1 MHGGSAATCLE
12 GDVGD
17 QAAHTAATSFVH
29 TLQYTPSS
37 RLKIFLSYGH
47 DRFQALAFHLK
58 AALQRRGHVVWLDIE
73 KLSAGIDWE
82 EGIAGGLSW
91 VRDAGQDG
99 RVLLVMTPHALRRPD
114 GYCLNEVARAAS
126 LRLNIFP
133 VMVAES
139 APPPS
144 IAMLPFFDM
153 QDCVPGD
160 REQQTHAKDSSEWR
174 DLMKNCLETAT
185 FSDKAERL
193 YTILELFDSMTSYG
207 VPAIAGLVNLGLF
220 PGFEGAHLDTP
231 RSSSVR
237 RLLSSSP
244 SRGRSLIFGKPS
256 EELSKD
262 TISTNAT
269 LDSPQF
275 DKKLSIDGAE
285 GSGLSLPP
293 ASPFDV
299 GQSATEAE
307 PINAVEDVAPDIGE
321 GDSAAASRKTRYVL
335 SYDESCYVLAQQICH
350 DLTNSGFSVYP
361 VSPPASLAAAISRV
375 DDGGAA
381 IGCREDALE
390 WATAEKNGKLIL
402 LLTAESVGR
411 PHGVSLND
419 VSAAMSAGLGFVP
432 LLVRTCEI
440 PLSICRI
447 QWLDM
452 TDCLIYS
459 SHGNGSTASLNGIRY
474 DSRKDQLISAL
485 EGTLDHEG
493 QQARLFSLLA
503 PFNFQR
509 QISQLTERFIGRE
522 WLFEQFQWWVQGSSL
537 SNSSTTTREVSNQ
550 RVFWVVGQI
559 GSGKTSV
566 AARMVQSCPEI
577 AAFHFARQED
587 EQTHSPRRCVLS
599 LAYQLTTQLPEY
611 AHYLQSHEPLEE
623 MVPVASFTELV
634 THLLIGPLSA
644 IARPTT
650 YKSLV
655 LLIDGVE
662 WLIPTSSS
670 SPSMPPLS
678 GSSWRETKDEECLV
692 SMLPAL
698 VSRLPEWVRIVVLSR
713 EDPPVLS
720 KLHAFEPPDVILDH
734 FQLEND
740 QDIRRYVRHS
750 LAKLPFSDVDFEK
763 ASTQSTGVNPDNNC
777 EFGIDQVVE
786 LIARRSEGLFLY
798 AVNVVQAITE
808 GRLHLHEL
816 AELPVGMSAY
826 LQQFFGSHFADHE
839 MYRNRVRPVLEV
851 LCAAYEPLPLATLVR
866 VLEWDVY
873 EQRDAS
879 SALGSLFCIE
889 AANDAESQL
898 LRPFH
903 SSVLDWVQDS
913 SSSGVFFV
921 DAASGHERLGHW
933 AAREYQALTRSNAS
947 EFVNLNYELEAT
959 GDEKLKAKIYI
970 VRNACNHLMQAP
982 GEDCMQLVAAFAAD
996 EKFQLARRL
1005 LHVRA
1010 EGLQSFFHGD
1020 ISREKA
1026 QELLARR
1033 QPHRVGS
1040 FLIRYTS
1047 RQRTYCA
1054 SFVAAIDDATGA
1066 PKFRHN
1072 LIHHLEN
1079 GSYSTVPPAEVT
1091 EKTILYPDLISFVEQ
1106 YQRKGVLT
1114 APVARDAPLN
1124 REISSNADESNP
1136 GQ

>member
-1 MHGGSAATCLE
+1 MHGGGSVTRLE
-12 GDVGD
+12 GDAGEPGS
-17 QAAHTAATSFVH
+17 QPAATACVH
-29 TLQYTPSS
+29 TLQYTPSA

-58 AALQRRGHVVWLDIE
+58 AQLQRRGHVVWLDIE

-82 EGIAGGLSW
+82 EGIARGLSW

-126 LRLNIFP
+126 LRLNIFL

-153 QDCVPGD
+153 RDCVPGEA
-160 REQQTHAKDSSEWR
+160 EQVHAKDSPEWR
-174 DLMKNCLETAT
+174 DLMKACLETPN
-185 FSDKAERL
+185 FLEKAERL
-193 YTILELFDSMTSYG
+193 YTMLELVRGSSCRLLTLTLGSFTLIICFDSMTSYG
-207 VPAIAGLVNLGLF
+207 VPAVAGLANLSLF
-220 PGFEGAHLDTP
+220 PGFDGAHLDTP
-231 RSSSVR
+231 RGNSVR
-237 RLLSSSP
+237 RLLSP
-244 SRGRSLIFGKPS
+244 S
-256 EELSKD
+256 
-262 TISTNAT
+262 
-269 LDSPQF
+269 
-275 DKKLSIDGAE
+275 
-285 GSGLSLPP
+285 LSLT
-293 ASPFDV
+293 SDED
-299 GQSATEAE
+299 AT
-307 PINAVEDVAPDIGE
+307 V
-321 GDSAAASRKTRYVL
+321 SSRKTRYVL
-335 SYDESCYVLAQQICH
+335 SYDDSCFVLAQQIYR
-350 DLTNSGFSVYP
+350 DLTDAGFSIYP
-361 VSPPASLAAAISRV
+361 VSSHDNLSELTMVCDDSAAVSAGKNSS
-375 DDGGAA
+375 
-381 IGCREDALE
+381 REDALQ
-390 WATAEKNGKLIL
+390 WASVERDGKMIL

-432 LLVRTCEI
+432 LLVRPCEI

-452 TDCLIYS
+452 TDCLHYS
-459 SHGNGSTASLNGIRY
+459 GGDSKTTASLNTVRY
-474 DSRKDQLISAL
+474 ESRKGQLISAL

-522 WLFEQFQWWVQGSSL
+522 WLFERFQQWVQGSTTL
-537 SNSSTTTREVSNQ
+537 STSTQTGELINR
-550 RVFWVVGQI
+550 RVFWLVGQI

-566 AARMVQSCPEI
+566 AAQMVQTCPEI

-587 EQTHSPRRCVLS
+587 EQTHNARRCVLS

-623 MVPVASFTELV
+623 MVPVASFVELV
-634 THLLIGPLSA
+634 SQLLIGPLNA

-655 LLIDGVE
+655 LLIDGIE
-662 WLIPTSSS
+662 WLIPNSSS
-670 SPSMPPLS
+670 SAPSMPTLS
-678 GSSWRETKDEECLV
+678 GGSKDEECLV

-698 VSRLPEWVRIVVLSR
+698 ASRLPDWVRVVVLSR

-720 KLHAFEPPDVILDH
+720 KLHAFEPADVIIDH
-734 FQLEND
+734 FQHEND
-740 QDIRRYVRHS
+740 HDIRRYLNLS
-750 LAKLPFSDVDFEK
+750 LSKLPLSEVDFAK
-763 ASTQSTGVNPDNNC
+763 ASEQAVDVPANNH
-777 EFGIDQVVE
+777 EFGLEQVVE

-808 GRLHLHEL
+808 GRLRLHEL
-816 AELPVGMSAY
+816 AELPVGMGAY
-826 LQQFFGSHFADHE
+826 LQQFFASHFSDHD
-839 MYRNRVRPVLEV
+839 MYKQRVRPVLEV
-851 LCAAYEPLPLATLVR
+851 LCAAYEPLPLATLAR

-879 SALGSLFCIE
+879 SVLGSLFCIE
-889 AANDAESQL
+889 AGYDANSQL

-903 SSVLDWVQDS
+903 SSVLDWIQDS
-913 SSSGVFFV
+913 NSSGDFFV
-921 DAASGHERLGHW
+921 DVASGHERLGRW
-933 AAREYQALTRSNAS
+933 AVREYQALTRSNAF
-947 EFVNLNYELEAT
+947 EFVNLNYELETT

-970 VRNACNHLMQAP
+970 VRNACNHLMQAH
-982 GEDCMQLVAAFAAD
+982 GEDCMQRVAAFAAD

-1020 ISREKA
+1020 ISRERA

-1054 SFVAAIDDATGA
+1054 SFVAALDEATGA

-1072 LIHHLEN
+1072 LIHHLDN

-1124 REISSNADESNP
+1124 REISSNADEKP

>member
-1 MHGGSAATCLE
+1 MLEMLQSFRCNFNVATD
-12 GDVGD
+12 G
-17 QAAHTAATSFVH
+17 
-29 TLQYTPSS
+29 
-37 RLKIFLSYGH
+37 LSCCY
-47 DRFQALAFHLK
+47 AV
-58 AALQRRGHVVWLDIE
+58 QRRGHVVWLDIE
-73 KLSAGIDWE
+73 RLSAGIDWE

-153 QDCVPGD
+153 RDCVPGEA
-160 REQQTHAKDSSEWR
+160 EQAHAKDSPEWR
-174 DLMKNCLETAT
+174 DLMKSCLETQT
-185 FSDKAERL
+185 FLDKAERL
-193 YTILELFDSMTSYG
+193 YTMLELFDSMTSYG
-207 VPAIAGLVNLGLF
+207 VPAIAGLANLSLF
-220 PGFEGAHLDTP
+220 PGFDGAHLDTS
-231 RSSSVR
+231 RGNSVR
-237 RLLSSSP
+237 RLLSPSLSMSPTRGGSILLKASADESIKSEPAFNANLKSGDSVIGGGTDVPGLHSPPSSP
-244 SRGRSLIFGKPS
+244 VDIGREAGKVATAAG
-256 EELSKD
+256 ED
-262 TISTNAT
+262 ASTVAIA
-269 LDSPQF
+269 P
-275 DKKLSIDGAE
+275 
-285 GSGLSLPP
+285 
-293 ASPFDV
+293 
-299 GQSATEAE
+299 
-307 PINAVEDVAPDIGE
+307 EDVTHDTSREEVAV
-321 GDSAAASRKTRYVL
+321 SSRKTRYVL
-335 SYDESCYVLAQQICH
+335 SYDDSCFVLARQIYH
-350 DLTNSGFSVYP
+350 DLTDAGFPVYP
-361 VSPPASLAAAISRV
+361 VLLLSELTDDSAASSTSDSVGLESSV
-375 DDGGAA
+375 HSS
-381 IGCREDALE
+381 REDALQ
-390 WATAEKNGKLIL
+390 WASAEKDGKIIL

-432 LLVRTCEI
+432 LLVRPCEI

-452 TDCLIYS
+452 TDCLHYS
-459 SHGNGSTASLNGIRY
+459 GGDTGSTTSLNTVRY
-474 DSRKDQLISAL
+474 ESRKGQLISAL

-509 QISQLTERFIGRE
+509 QISQLTERFVGRQ
-522 WLFEQFQWWVQGSSL
+522 WLFEQFQQWVQGSTTTIPL
-537 SNSSTTTREVSNQ
+537 SSTLSSPTRELINR
-550 RVFWVVGQI
+550 RVFWVIGQI

-566 AARMVQSCPEI
+566 AAQMVQTCPEI
-577 AAFHFARQED
+577 AAFHFALQED
-587 EQTHSPRRCVLS
+587 EQTRNARRCVLS
-599 LAYQLTTQLPEY
+599 LAYQLTTQLPE
-611 AHYLQSHEPLEE
+611 
-623 MVPVASFTELV
+623 
-634 THLLIGPLSA
+634 
-644 IARPTT
+644 PTT

-655 LLIDGVE
+655 LLIDGIE
-662 WLIPTSSS
+662 WLISDSSAS
-670 SPSMPPLS
+670 ATPSMPPLS
-678 GSSWRETKDEECLV
+678 GGSWRETKDDECLV

-698 VSRLPEWVRIVVLSR
+698 VSRLPEWVRVVVLSR

-720 KLHAFEPPDVILDH
+720 KLHAFDPADVVIDH
-734 FQLEND
+734 YQQEND
-740 QDIRRYVRHS
+740 HDIRRYLDLS
-750 LAKLPFSDVDFEK
+750 LSKLPLSEVDFAK
-763 ASTQSTGVNPDNNC
+763 ASAQIVDGTPDNNH
-777 EFGIDQVVE
+777 EFGLEQVVE

-808 GRLHLHEL
+808 GRLRLHEL
-816 AELPVGMSAY
+816 AELPVGMGAY
-826 LQQFFGSHFADHE
+826 LQQFFASHFADHDI
-839 MYRNRVRPVLEV
+839 YKQRVRPVLEV
-851 LCAAYEPLPLATLVR
+851 LCSAYEPLPFATLAR

-879 SALGSLFCIE
+879 AVLGSLFCIE
-889 AANDAESQL
+889 AGYDADSQL

-913 SSSGVFFV
+913 NSSGDFFV
-921 DAASGHERLGHW
+921 DAASGHERLGRW
-933 AAREYQALTRSNAS
+933 AAREYQTLTRSNAF
-947 EFVNLNYELEAT
+947 EFVNLKYEVPLLVIVTLLANVLCVAYSYELETT

-970 VRNACNHLMQAP
+970 VRNACNHLMQAH

-996 EKFQLARRL
+996 ENFQLARRL

-1020 ISREKA
+1020 ISRERA
-1026 QELLARR
+1026 QELLTRR

-1040 FLIRYTS
+1040 FLIRYTA

-1054 SFVAAIDDATGA
+1054 SFVAALDEVTGA

-1072 LIHHLEN
+1072 LIHHLDN
-1079 GSYSTVPPAEVT
+1079 GSYSTVAPAEVT

-1124 REISSNADESNP
+1124 REISNNTDEKL

>member
-1 MHGGSAATCLE
+1 MHGSSLARLD

-17 QAAHTAATSFVH
+17 KRGHPPALAATH
-29 TLQYTPSS
+29 TLQYTPAA

-47 DRFQALAFHLK
+47 DRFQDLAFHLK

-126 LRLNIFP
+126 LKLNIFP
-133 VMVAES
+133 VMVVES

-153 QDCVPGD
+153 RDCVPGD
-160 REQQTHAKDSSEWR
+160 VEQQTLAKDCQEWR
-174 DLMKNCLETAT
+174 DLMEKCLETET
-185 FSDKAERL
+185 FKDKAERL
-193 YTILELFDSMTSYG
+193 YTMLELFDSITSYG
-207 VPAIAGLVNLGLF
+207 IPAVAGLKNLGLF
-220 PGFEGAHLDTP
+220 PGFDGTHLDTP
-231 RSSSVR
+231 RGNSLR
-237 RLLSSSP
+237 RLLTPSASLSPTRGSSILL
-244 SRGRSLIFGKPS
+244 G
-256 EELSKD
+256 
-262 TISTNAT
+262 STGE
-269 LDSPQF
+269 DSA
-275 DKKLSIDGAE
+275 K
-285 GSGLSLPP
+285 
-293 ASPFDV
+293 
-299 GQSATEAE
+299 
-307 PINAVEDVAPDIGE
+307 VAPLSNLTLSSEDSVDTGEADSSTTVPPPPSTETETNGVVRDTEE
-321 GDSAAASRKTRYVL
+321 GDTTAAASRKTRYVL
-335 SYDESCYVLAQQICH
+335 SYDESCYVLARQIYH
-350 DLTNSGFSVYP
+350 DLSESGFSVFP
-361 VSPPASLAAAISRV
+361 VSSMDNINAPVGNEGDV
-375 DDGGAA
+375 DKTS
-381 IGCREDALE
+381 REDALK
-390 WATAEKNGKLIL
+390 WASAEKDGKLLL

-419 VSAAMSAGLGFVP
+419 VSGAMSAGLGFVP
-432 LLVRTCEI
+432 LLVRNCEI

-452 TDCLIYS
+452 TDCLVYS
-459 SHGNGSTASLNGIRY
+459 SNGFDNSTSASLNRVRY
-474 DSRKDQLISAL
+474 ELRKDQLISAL

-503 PFNFQR
+503 PFNFQH
-509 QISQLTERFIGRE
+509 QISKLTEHFAGRE
-522 WLFEQFQWWVQGSSL
+522 WLFEHFQRWVQGSSM
-537 SNSSTTTREVSNQ
+537 STSSESTRELYNQ
-550 RVFWVVGQI
+550 RMFWVVGQI
-559 GSGKTSV
+559 GSGKSSV
-566 AARMVQSCPEI
+566 AACMVHSCPEI

-587 EQTHSPRRCVLS
+587 EQTHSARRCILS

-623 MVPVASFTELV
+623 MVPVASFVELV
-634 THLLIGPLSA
+634 THLLIGPLNA
-644 IARPTT
+644 IARPTK

-662 WLIPTSSS
+662 WLIPRPASSS
-670 SPSMPPLS
+670 LPPLS
-678 GSSWRETKDEECLV
+678 GNSWKGSNDEECLV
-692 SMLPAL
+692 SMLPSL
-698 VSRLPEWVRIVVLSR
+698 ISRLPEWVRVVLLSR

-720 KLHAFEPPDVILDH
+720 KLHAFVPPDITIEQ
-734 FQLEND
+734 FQQQND
-740 QDIRRYVRHS
+740 QDIRRYVHHS
-750 LAKLPFSDVDFEK
+750 LSKLHFSDDDFEK
-763 ASTQSTGVNPDNNC
+763 ASV
-777 EFGIDQVVE
+777 GIEPSSHRCGMDQAVE

-798 AVNVVQAITE
+798 AVNVVQAISE
-808 GRLHLHEL
+808 GRLHLNEL
-816 AELPVGMSAY
+816 AELPVGMGAY
-826 LQQFFGSHFADHE
+826 LQQFFASHFSDHD
-839 MYRNRVRPVLEV
+839 MYKHRVRPVLEV
-851 LCAAYEPLPLATLVR
+851 CCAAYEPLPLATLAR

-873 EQRDAS
+873 EQRDAGET
-879 SALGSLFCIE
+879 LGSLFSIE
-889 AANDAESQL
+889 AGNDPESQI

-913 SSSGVFFV
+913 NSSGVFFV
-921 DAASGHERLGHW
+921 DVTSGHERLGRW
-933 AAREYQALTRSNAS
+933 AAREYQMLTRSNAS

-970 VRNACNHLMQAP
+970 VRNACNHLMQAT
-982 GEDCMQLVAAFAAD
+982 GDDCMQHVAVFAAD

-1054 SFVAAIDDATGA
+1054 SFVAALDEVSGT

-1091 EKTILYPDLISFVEQ
+1091 EKTIIYPDLISFVEQ

-1114 APVARDAPLN
+1114 APIARDAPLN
-1124 REISSNADESNP
+1124 REISSGAEEKA
-1136 GQ
+1136 G

>member
-1 MHGGSAATCLE
+1 MHSGGPTFRHD

-17 QAAHTAATSFVH
+17 HDGYPPANTVAH
-29 TLQYTPSS
+29 TLQYTPSA

-91 VRDAGQDG
+91 VRDAGADG
-99 RVLLVMTPHALRRPD
+99 RVLLIMTPHALRRPD

-153 QDCVPGD
+153 RDCVPED
-160 REQQTHAKDSSEWR
+160 VEHAKDSQAWQDR
-174 DLMKNCLETAT
+174 MKSCLETST
-185 FSDKAERL
+185 FLDKAERL
-193 YTILELFDSMTSYG
+193 YTVLELFESITSYG
-207 VPAIAGLVNLGLF
+207 VPAVTGLANLRLF
-220 PGFEGAHLDTP
+220 PGFDDPHLDTP

-237 RLLSSSP
+237 RLLSLSP
-244 SRGRSLIFGKPS
+244 TRGRSASLDVPPEDDGNVV
-256 EELSKD
+256 
-262 TISTNAT
+262 TNA
-269 LDSPQF
+269 LSSVDSN
-275 DKKLSIDGAE
+275 E
-285 GSGLSLPP
+285 
-293 ASPFDV
+293 
-299 GQSATEAE
+299 
-307 PINAVEDVAPDIGE
+307 
-321 GDSAAASRKTRYVL
+321 AAALEASLTTRTEVKEEENGAVSCRSTRYVL
-335 SYDESCYVLAQQICH
+335 SYDESCYVLALRIYQ
-350 DLTNSGFSVYP
+350 DLTDSGYAVFP
-361 VSPPASLAAAISRV
+361 VSSVITMEDASSGLNS
-375 DDGGAA
+375 
-381 IGCREDALE
+381 REDALQ
-390 WATAEKNGKLIL
+390 WASAERDGKLIL

-432 LLVRTCEI
+432 LLVRSCEI

-452 TDCLIYS
+452 TDCLVYS
-459 SHGNGSTASLNGIRY
+459 GDGFASLNRVRY
-474 DSRKDQLISAL
+474 ESRREQLVAAL

-493 QQARLFSLLA
+493 QQTRLFSLLS
-503 PFNFQR
+503 PFSFQR
-509 QISQLTERFIGRE
+509 QISHLTETFVGRE
-522 WLFEQFQWWVQGSSL
+522 WLFQLFQRWVQGSAAS
-537 SNSSTTTREVSNQ
+537 TRELSNQ
-550 RVFWVVGQI
+550 RVFWVIGQI
-559 GSGKTSV
+559 GSGKSSV
-566 AARMVQSCPEI
+566 AACMVQACPEI
-577 AAFHFARQED
+577 AAFHFATQED
-587 EQTHSPRRCVLS
+587 EQTHNARRCVLS

-623 MVPVASFTELV
+623 MVPVASFVELV
-634 THLLIGPLSA
+634 THLLIGPLNA
-644 IARPTT
+644 IARPSK

-662 WLIPTSSS
+662 WLLPASCT
-670 SPSMPPLS
+670 PVN
-678 GSSWRETKDEECLV
+678 GGSWRESKDEECLV
-692 SMLPAL
+692 SMLPML
-698 VSRLPEWVRIVVLSR
+698 VSRLPEWVRIVLLSR
-713 EDPPVLS
+713 EEPPVLS
-720 KLHAFEPPDVILDH
+720 KLHAFDPPDVIIEQFKL
-734 FQLEND
+734 QND
-740 QDIRRYVRHS
+740 QDIRRFISSS
-750 LAKLPFSDVDFEK
+750 LSKLNLSDVDFEQ
-763 ASTQSTGVNPDNNC
+763 ASAQIGSGSDTG
-777 EFGIDQVVE
+777 EFGMEQVVE

-798 AVNVVQAITE
+798 AVNVVQAISE
-808 GRLHLHEL
+808 GRLRLHEL
-816 AELPVGMSAY
+816 AELPVGMGAY
-826 LQQFFGSHFADHE
+826 LHQFFASHFADHDV
-839 MYRNRVRPVLEV
+839 YKHRIRPVLEV
-851 LCAAYEPLPLATLVR
+851 CCAAYEPLPLATLAR

-873 EQRDAS
+873 EQRDA
-879 SALGSLFCIE
+879 AAMLGSLFSIE
-889 AANDAESQL
+889 AGHDPEAQL

-903 SSVLDWVQDS
+903 SSVLDWVRDS
-913 SSSGVFFV
+913 NSSGVFFV
-921 DAASGHERLGHW
+921 DVASGHERLGRW
-933 AAREYQALTRSNAS
+933 AAREHQTLTRSNVS

-970 VRNACNHLMQAP
+970 VRNACNHLMQAT
-982 GEDCMQLVAAFAAD
+982 GEDCMRLVAAFAAD

-1040 FLIRYTS
+1040 FLIRYTA

-1054 SFVAAIDDATGA
+1054 SFVAALDDATGA

-1114 APVARDAPLN
+1114 APVARDVPLN
-1124 REISSNADESNP
+1124 REISR
-1136 GQ
+1136 

>member
-1 MHGGSAATCLE
+1 MHGGTSSTRVD

-17 QAAHTAATSFVH
+17 HSGFPSATLCVH
-29 TLQYTPSS
+29 TLQYTPSA
-37 RLKIFLSYGH
+37 RLRIFLSYGH

-58 AALQRRGHVVWLDIE
+58 ASLQQRGHTVWLDIE

-91 VRDAGQDG
+91 VRDGGQDG

-153 QDCVPGD
+153 RDCVPGD
-160 REQQTHAKDSSEWR
+160 DEQQMHAKDSQEWQ
-174 DLMKNCLETAT
+174 DLMQSCLETST
-185 FSDKAERL
+185 FVKKAERL
-193 YTILELFDSMTSYG
+193 YTLLELFDSITSYG
-207 VPAIAGLVNLGLF
+207 VPAVAGLMNLSLF
-220 PGFEGAHLDTP
+220 PGFEGHMDTP
-231 RSSSVR
+231 RGNSVR
-237 RLLSSSP
+237 RLLTPSTSLSP
-244 SRGRSLIFGKPS
+244 TRGGSILPKDSAGESMKV
-256 EELSKD
+256 ETLSKLSLQGD
-262 TISTNAT
+262 ENVNAS
-269 LDSPQF
+269 DVAVSSIFSPP
-275 DKKLSIDGAE
+275 LSIGEASSVADAE
-285 GSGLSLPP
+285 STTR
-293 ASPFDV
+293 DV
-299 GQSATEAE
+299 GEQGIDTAT
-307 PINAVEDVAPDIGE
+307 
-321 GDSAAASRKTRYVL
+321 RKTRYVL
-335 SYDESCYVLAQQICH
+335 SYDESCYVLALQIYH
-350 DLTNSGFSVYP
+350 DLTESGFSVFP
-361 VSPPASLAAAISRV
+361 VSTPDAVAQEAESKKSGQS
-375 DDGGAA
+375 DS
-381 IGCREDALE
+381 REDALQ
-390 WATAEKNGKLIL
+390 WASAEKDGKLIL

-419 VSAAMSAGLGFVP
+419 VSGAMSAGLGFVP
-432 LLVRTCEI
+432 LLVRPCEI

-452 TDCLIYS
+452 MDCIIYS
-459 SHGNGSTASLNGIRY
+459 GDTFGLVTAANLNHIRY
-474 DSRKDQLISAL
+474 ESRKDQLISAL

-509 QISQLTERFIGRE
+509 QISQLTECFVGRE
-522 WLFEQFQWWVQGSSL
+522 WLFERFQRWVQGPTEL
-537 SNSSTTTREVSNQ
+537 TRERSNP
-550 RVFWVVGQI
+550 RVFWVIGQI
-559 GSGKTSV
+559 GSGKTSM
-566 AARMVQSCPEI
+566 AACMVQSCPEI

-587 EQTHSPRRCVLS
+587 EQTQSARRCILS

-611 AHYLQSHEPLEE
+611 AHYLQSREPLEE
-623 MVPVASFTELV
+623 IVPVASFAELV
-634 THLLIGPLSA
+634 AHLLIGPLNA
-644 IARPTT
+644 IARPTQ

-662 WLIPTSSS
+662 WLIPALSSS
-670 SPSMPPLS
+670 SSMPPLS
-678 GSSWRETKDEECLV
+678 GGSWRDTKEEECLV
-692 SMLPAL
+692 TMLPAL
-698 VSRLPEWVRIVVLSR
+698 VSRLPEWVRIVLLSR
-713 EDPPVLS
+713 EDSTVHS
-720 KLHAFEPPDVILDH
+720 KLHAFDPPAVIIEQ
-734 FQLEND
+734 FQREND
-740 QDIRRYVRHS
+740 QDIRRYINHS
-750 LAKLPFSDVDFEK
+750 LSKLSLNNVDLEKGPIEDGSEFEM
-763 ASTQSTGVNPDNNC
+763 A
-777 EFGIDQVVE
+777 QVIE

-798 AVNVVQAITE
+798 AVNVVQAISE
-808 GRLHLHEL
+808 GRLRLSEL
-816 AELPVGMSAY
+816 AALPVGMGAY
-826 LQQFFGSHFADHE
+826 LQQFFATHFSDHD
-839 MYRNRVRPVLEV
+839 MYRQRIRPVLEV
-851 LCAAYEPLPLATLVR
+851 CCAAYEPLRLATFAHI
-866 VLEWDVY
+866 LEWDVY
-873 EQRDAS
+873 ERKDAGNM
-879 SALGSLFCIE
+879 LGSLFSIE
-889 AANDAESQL
+889 AGNNFESQV

-921 DAASGHERLGHW
+921 DVTSGHERLGRW
-933 AAREYQALTRSNAS
+933 AAREYQALTRRNAS
-947 EFVNLNYELEAT
+947 EFVNINYELEAT
-959 GDEKLKAKIYI
+959 GDEDLKAKIYI
-970 VRNACNHLMQAP
+970 VRNACNHLMQATSP
-982 GEDCMQLVAAFAAD
+982 DCMQLVAAFAAD

-1033 QPHRVGS
+1033 QPYRIGN

-1047 RQRTYCA
+1047 RQRTYCV
-1054 SFVAAIDDATGA
+1054 SFVATVDDSTGA

-1091 EKTILYPDLISFVEQ
+1091 EKTIIYPDLTSFVEQ

-1124 REISSNADESNP
+1124 RAISNNAVE
-1136 GQ
+1136 GL